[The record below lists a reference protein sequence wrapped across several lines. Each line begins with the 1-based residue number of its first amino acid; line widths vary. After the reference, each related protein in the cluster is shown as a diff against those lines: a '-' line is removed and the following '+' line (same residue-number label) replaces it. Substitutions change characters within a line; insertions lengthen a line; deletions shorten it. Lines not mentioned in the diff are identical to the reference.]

1 MSLFMV
7 DTAAI
12 RALRTMDLIPYI
24 LENPGVS
31 IRSLSERFSVTEKQI
46 ESDLQ
51 LVFMCGLPGYTPYE
65 LIDIVFE
72 DGIVS
77 VIDPQ
82 VLDKPR
88 RFTKS
93 ELIVIALGLEIL
105 LDISRSNP
113 ERNQKLKDLS
123 EKITKL
129 GSSNSV
135 TFTHSENSSIF
146 TEVIADAI
154 SKRKNIQITYSSLVK
169 DQITDR
175 EIAPQ
180 RLYFMNGNLYLSAY
194 DLSKKSDRIFKV
206 DLIKKCEITGTANN
220 EVEGEIVDAIRVVL
234 RVNKSHRNFI
244 ERNSSIISTVVE
256 KKDFFDINID
266 INNIEWLKRSILSNA
281 PGISVV
287 TPTSLANELRQ
298 SATSLLALYQAEK

>member
-105 LDISRSNP
+105 LDISRSNL
-113 ERNQKLKDLS
+113 ERYQKLKALS

-206 DLIKKCEITGTANN
+206 DLIKQCEITGTANN
-220 EVEGEIVDAIRVVL
+220 EAEGEIVDAIRVVL

-244 ERNSSIISTVVE
+244 EKNSSIISTVVE
-256 KKDFFDINID
+256 KKDFFDVNID

-287 TPTSLANELRQ
+287 TPTSLANEIRQ

>member
-1 MSLFMV
+1 MI

-65 LIDIVFE
+65 LIDIIFE

-88 RFTKS
+88 RFTKN

-105 LDISRSNP
+105 IGIGSSNK
-113 ERNQKLKDLS
+113 ERNQKLKALS
-123 EKITKL
+123 EKIAKL

-135 TFTHSENSSIF
+135 SGNNSKYA
-146 TEVIADAI
+146 ELIAEAI
-154 SKRKNIQITYSSLVK
+154 SKRRNIQIKYSSLVK

-175 EIAPQ
+175 EVSPQ
-180 RLYFMNGNLYLSAY
+180 RLYFMNGNLYLSAFDY
-194 DLSKKSDRIFKV
+194 SKKSDRIFKV
-206 DLIKKCEITGTANN
+206 DLIEQCEITGTKNSEAD
-220 EVEGEIVDAIRVVL
+220 EETKELLRVVL
-234 RVNKSHRNFI
+234 KVKKSHRNFI
-244 ERNSSIISTVVE
+244 ERNSSIISSVTE
-256 KKDFFDINID
+256 NKDSFNLDID
-266 INNIEWLKRSILSNA
+266 ISNIEWIRRSILSNA
-281 PGISVV
+281 PGISVLS
-287 TPTSLANELRQ
+287 PESLANEMRQ
-298 SATSLLALYQAEK
+298 TAASVLALYQAE